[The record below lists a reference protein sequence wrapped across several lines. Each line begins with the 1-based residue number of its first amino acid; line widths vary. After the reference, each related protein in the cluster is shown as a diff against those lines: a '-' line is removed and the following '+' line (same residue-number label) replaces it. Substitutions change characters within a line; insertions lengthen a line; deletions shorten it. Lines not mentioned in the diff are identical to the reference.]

1 MPTAQGGAENFW
13 RIGESCRK
21 QCHVDG
27 SFTGTVQFDEE
38 DRLPGAHCQVSVCHG
53 NAERGTQH
61 GGSHMRPGMRGVV
74 LMAKTDR
81 GNDPLDDVEKILLG
95 AFPDFA
101 GREGRRGMSDEKRAQ
116 TFAHFRVS
124 DQRLNSLREVD
135 DLFQMFGGNPQ
146 DLRHARLHIDLY
158 RPIIDNVRQEGKS
171 GLISDR
177 CAGTPLGGRL
187 LARL

>member
-1 MPTAQGGAENFW
+1 
-13 RIGESCRK
+13 
-21 QCHVDG
+21 
-27 SFTGTVQFDEE
+27 
-38 DRLPGAHCQVSVCHG
+38 
-53 NAERGTQH
+53 
-61 GGSHMRPGMRGVV
+61 
-74 LMAKTDR
+74 MAKTDR

-146 DLRHARLHIDLY
+146 DLRHARLRIDLY
-158 RPIIDNVRQEGKS
+158 YPIIDNVRQEGKS